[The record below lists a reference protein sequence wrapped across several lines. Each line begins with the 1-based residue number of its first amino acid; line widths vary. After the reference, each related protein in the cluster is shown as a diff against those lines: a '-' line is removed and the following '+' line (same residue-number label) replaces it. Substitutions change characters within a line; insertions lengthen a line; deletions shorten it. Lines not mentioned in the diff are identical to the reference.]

1 MINEQVFRIRK
12 NGKPY
17 SNCLCTTPNLIEN
30 YDKAI
35 ADKTQTWICHHR
47 LETYTS
53 DGERRFIDIRPEEL
67 IALDMY
73 FHRPPN
79 ELIFL
84 TKEEHNTLH
93 SKGKKPS
100 VESRTKMS
108 MAAKSVKHTQEWNKK
123 VGESQKKY
131 WYNVS
136 SEEREKRAK
145 TDSEAQK
152 KWWDEHPE
160 AKVKSE
166 ETRRRMSEAA
176 KKREA
181 AKRLAKARTQT
192 QENCEE

>member
-93 SKGKKPS
+93 SKGKHPS

-131 WYNVS
+131 WDNVS

-145 TDSEAQK
+145 TYSEAQK
-152 KWWDEHPE
+152 KWWAEHHE

-166 ETRRRMSEAA
+166 ETRYRMSEAA
-176 KKREA
+176 KKRET

>member
-84 TKEEHNTLH
+84 TK
-93 SKGKKPS
+93 
-100 VESRTKMS
+100 
-108 MAAKSVKHTQEWNKK
+108 
-123 VGESQKKY
+123 
-131 WYNVS
+131 
-136 SEEREKRAK
+136 
-145 TDSEAQK
+145 
-152 KWWDEHPE
+152 
-160 AKVKSE
+160 
-166 ETRRRMSEAA
+166 
-176 KKREA
+176 
-181 AKRLAKARTQT
+181 
-192 QENCEE
+192 

>member
-93 SKGKKPS
+93 SKGKHSS

-131 WYNVS
+131 WDNVS
-136 SEEREKRAK
+136 SE
-145 TDSEAQK
+145 
-152 KWWDEHPE
+152 
-160 AKVKSE
+160 
-166 ETRRRMSEAA
+166 
-176 KKREA
+176 
-181 AKRLAKARTQT
+181 
-192 QENCEE
+192 